1 MASEFTQDAVLVF
14 LQSRGGT
21 VKNSDL
27 VLHFR
32 NFIRDHADQDRNREL
47 FKKFVNSVATVKQLD
62 GVSHVILRKK
72 FRGYVSG
79 SGAEVGS
86 SDPPWVPVG
95 KDAET
100 AASNKPRQKPQQK
113 EATAPAP
120 SGETATKTI
129 LPVAGLV
136 QTNNN
141 SVQENFNL
149 RQQQVHSTPDQL
161 IPPVTA
167 QSVSHSPQTPQIKT
181 PSLPTPPALDQAS
194 KVGKGQQRVGF
205 GPPSGVTPA
214 PPHKATSPGSEALT
228 GQRQP
233 EAGVHAQRA
242 PRRARNRPSYKTAV
256 SRDDEEEKEE
266 EVTVTKGSAGGTQP
280 LSAPL
285 NAPVR
290 VTPAPPSGQRSY
302 SQGTEG
308 QMLTPRSPT
317 RVILN
322 NSNFDLRQQQAHSAP
337 DQSIRPV
344 TAQAVSHIPQK
355 PQLKT
360 PSLPTP
366 PAPEQASKGGEL
378 RGGFGPLPGVTL
390 ASPHRETSPGPEVLT
405 GMRQPEEDVHAQ
417 RAPRRARNRPSYK
430 TAVSQDDE
438 EKDEEEV
445 IVTKGSAAGARPPS
459 VPLSAPVRVTPAPP
473 SGQRS
478 YIQGTERQMLTPRSP
493 TRVIPN
499 NSNMGVNFDLR
510 QQQVHSTPDQS
521 IRPVTAQA
529 VSHIP
534 QKPQLKTP
542 SLPTPP
548 APDQA
553 SKGGELRVGFGPLP
567 GVTPAPP
574 HRETSLGSEALRRGP
589 QPPEGGLHQEPPVH
603 PQCTQRRLKHRQSY
617 RTAVSYD
624 EDDVEEVPMRR
635 GSGGGAWPLNVALG
649 DTVRAMSSSSPCII
663 DTPAPSSVPQIY
675 IQGAEGEKLSP
686 HHPGLRGQTAGPRL
700 ELGETTR
707 RSLPMETALHHNIR
721 QGHQY
726 SPLTREPKPET
737 NQSHGLLMSSSN
749 SSNYLPSSAGGFHS
763 TKWPPSNSTRAL
775 GWTSS
780 SSDLQIRAG
789 VPVGVPRIQE
799 TVKRTKESMPDSMM
813 SRADTKTVPWHR
825 STGQLYDE
833 QEPSARSS
841 PLHRSTDQ
849 LNENQCS
856 LGRVP
861 PFYLSTGD
869 LCDREDAASSDGSVS
884 SPCLRQRP
892 GATNRMSTK
901 QRMSLSMGADLDQI
915 LQGEAREGRG
925 TEEARRSRLH
935 RISSSLSLRHNLS
948 CSSLSS
954 CSTPP
959 RSHSLASLDEPK
971 GEKMNLSTE
980 ASPSSNHRDNHGR
993 QSLVPLEP
1001 REHIWLV
1008 KAAAGNWPEIYTLFR
1023 EEPSLLNK
1031 KDFIS
1036 GFTVLHW
1043 VAKHGDHRVL
1053 NTLGYGIEKL
1063 SLTFDVNARSNSG
1076 HTPLHIAVMHGHKN
1090 IIRLLIKKFQANV
1103 KQRDMA
1109 GKRPWQYLSLDA
1121 PLEMFHLLAAPMQD
1135 VMTGKK
1141 GVEKANT
1148 SWEEQQKQSRR
1159 LRHHASSASGES
1171 PLTIASRTKVKR
1183 STSLA
1188 AFLKH
1193 KSLIRFQGHQ
1203 VDSSA

>member
-113 EATAPAP
+113 EAT
-120 SGETATKTI
+120 
-129 LPVAGLV
+129 
-136 QTNNN
+136 
-141 SVQENFNL
+141 
-149 RQQQVHSTPDQL
+149 
-161 IPPVTA
+161 
-167 QSVSHSPQTPQIKT
+167 
-181 PSLPTPPALDQAS
+181 
-194 KVGKGQQRVGF
+194 GQQRVGF

-417 RAPRRARNRPSYK
+417 RAPRR
-430 TAVSQDDE
+430 
-438 EKDEEEV
+438 
-445 IVTKGSAAGARPPS
+445 
-459 VPLSAPVRVTPAPP
+459 
-473 SGQRS
+473 
-478 YIQGTERQMLTPRSP
+478 
-493 TRVIPN
+493 
-499 NSNMGVNFDLR
+499 
-510 QQQVHSTPDQS
+510 
-521 IRPVTAQA
+521 
-529 VSHIP
+529 
-534 QKPQLKTP
+534 
-542 SLPTPP
+542 
-548 APDQA
+548 
-553 SKGGELRVGFGPLP
+553 
-567 GVTPAPP
+567 
-574 HRETSLGSEALRRGP
+574 
-589 QPPEGGLHQEPPVH
+589 
-603 PQCTQRRLKHRQSY
+603 
-617 RTAVSYD
+617 
-624 EDDVEEVPMRR
+624 
-635 GSGGGAWPLNVALG
+635 
-649 DTVRAMSSSSPCII
+649 
-663 DTPAPSSVPQIY
+663 
-675 IQGAEGEKLSP
+675 
-686 HHPGLRGQTAGPRL
+686 
-700 ELGETTR
+700 
-707 RSLPMETALHHNIR
+707 
-721 QGHQY
+721 
-726 SPLTREPKPET
+726 
-737 NQSHGLLMSSSN
+737 
-749 SSNYLPSSAGGFHS
+749 
-763 TKWPPSNSTRAL
+763 
-775 GWTSS
+775 
-780 SSDLQIRAG
+780 
-789 VPVGVPRIQE
+789 
-799 TVKRTKESMPDSMM
+799 
-813 SRADTKTVPWHR
+813 
-825 STGQLYDE
+825 
-833 QEPSARSS
+833 
-841 PLHRSTDQ
+841 
-849 LNENQCS
+849 
-856 LGRVP
+856 
-861 PFYLSTGD
+861 
-869 LCDREDAASSDGSVS
+869 
-884 SPCLRQRP
+884 
-892 GATNRMSTK
+892 
-901 QRMSLSMGADLDQI
+901 
-915 LQGEAREGRG
+915 
-925 TEEARRSRLH
+925 
-935 RISSSLSLRHNLS
+935 
-948 CSSLSS
+948 
-954 CSTPP
+954 
-959 RSHSLASLDEPK
+959 
-971 GEKMNLSTE
+971 
-980 ASPSSNHRDNHGR
+980 
-993 QSLVPLEP
+993 SLVPLEP

>member
-27 VLHFR
+27 VLHFK

-72 FRGYVSG
+72 FRGYVPG
-79 SGAEVGS
+79 KGAEVGS
-86 SDPPWVPVG
+86 SDPPCVPVG
-95 KDAET
+95 ENAET
-100 AASNKPRQKPQQK
+100 AAPNKPRQKPQQK
-113 EATAPAP
+113 DATAPAP

-129 LPVAGLV
+129 LSVAGLV
-136 QTNNN
+136 LTNNN
-141 SVQENFNL
+141 SVQENLNL
-149 RQQQVHSTPDQL
+149 RQQEVHQSIQ
-161 IPPVTA
+161 PVTA
-167 QSVSHSPQTPQIKT
+167 QVVSHSPKT
-181 PSLPTPPALDQAS
+181 PSLLTPAALDQAS
-194 KVGKGQQRVGF
+194 KVGQGQQRVGF
-205 GPPSGVTPA
+205 GSPPGVTPA
-214 PPHKATSPGSEALT
+214 PPHRATSPGSEVLT

-256 SRDDEEEKEE
+256 SQDDEEEKEE
-266 EVTVTKGSAGGTQP
+266 EITVTQISAGGTQP
-280 LSAPL
+280 PSAPL
-285 NAPVR
+285 NAPGR
-290 VTPAPPSGQRSY
+290 VTPAPSSGQRSY
-302 SQGTEG
+302 IQGTEG

-317 RVILN
+317 RVIPN

-337 DQSIRPV
+337 NQSIRPV
-344 TAQAVSHIPQK
+344 SAQTVSHIPQK

-366 PAPEQASKGGEL
+366 PAPDQASKGGEL

-405 GMRQPEEDVHAQ
+405 GRRQPEGDVHPQ
-417 RAPRRARNRPSYK
+417 RAPQRATNRPSYK

-438 EKDEEEV
+438 EEL
-445 IVTKGSAAGARPPS
+445 IATKGSAAGARPPS
-459 VPLSAPVRVTPAPP
+459 VPLSAPGRVTPAPS

-478 YIQGTERQMLTPRSP
+478 YIQ
-493 TRVIPN
+493 
-499 NSNMGVNFDLR
+499 
-510 QQQVHSTPDQS
+510 ST
-521 IRPVTAQA
+521 
-529 VSHIP
+529 
-534 QKPQLKTP
+534 
-542 SLPTPP
+542 
-548 APDQA
+548 
-553 SKGGELRVGFGPLP
+553 
-567 GVTPAPP
+567 
-574 HRETSLGSEALRRGP
+574 EALRRGP
-589 QPPEGGLHQEPPVH
+589 QPPEGGLHQEPPVR
-603 PQCTQRRLKHRQSY
+603 PQLTQRRLKHRQSY
-617 RTAVSYD
+617 KTAVSYD
-624 EDDVEEVPMRR
+624 EDDVEDVPMRR
-635 GSGGGAWPLNVALG
+635 GSGGGAWPLNVPLG

-663 DTPAPSSVPQIY
+663 DTPAPSSVSQIY

-686 HHPGLRGQTAGPRL
+686 HYLGLRGETAGPRL

-707 RSLPMETALHHNIR
+707 RSLPLEMALHHNIQ

-726 SPLTREPKPET
+726 SPLAREPKPET
-737 NQSHGLLMSSSN
+737 NQSHGPLMSSSH
-749 SSNYLPSSAGGFHS
+749 SSIYSPSSAGGFHS
-763 TKWPPSNSTRAL
+763 TKWSNSTRAL

-799 TVKRTKESMPDSMM
+799 TVKQTKESMSDSMM

-841 PLHRSTDQ
+841 PLRRSTDQ
-849 LNENQCS
+849 LNENQS
-856 LGRVP
+856 SPGRVA
-861 PFYLSTGD
+861 PFHLSTGD
-869 LCDREDAASSDGSVS
+869 LCDREDAASSDDSVS
-884 SPCLRQRP
+884 SPYLRQRP

-971 GEKMNLSTE
+971 GEKMNPSTE

-993 QSLVPLEP
+993 HSLVPLEP
-1001 REHIWLV
+1001 REHTWLV

-1043 VAKHGDHRVL
+1043 IAKHGDHRVL
-1053 NTLGYGIEKL
+1053 NTLGYGIEKH

-1135 VMTGKK
+1135 VMSGKK
-1141 GVEKANT
+1141 GVEMANT
-1148 SWEEQQKQSRR
+1148 SWEQQQKQSRH
-1159 LRHHASSASGES
+1159 LRHHASSASREL

-1183 STSLA
+1183 ATSLA
-1188 AFLKH
+1188 ALLKH
-1193 KSLIRFQGHQ
+1193 KSLIRFQAHQ
-1203 VDSSA
+1203 VNSSA